1 MKFTGLFAV
10 LIRLCVGALKRAS
23 GIMSNG
29 YPGFDRNVKEPNFK
43 QQSKNHNR
51 KVDPGF
57 IFGEPFPFSVD
68 LPDNQM
74 IFGG

>member
-1 MKFTGLFAV
+1 
-10 LIRLCVGALKRAS
+10 
-23 GIMSNG
+23 MSVS
-29 YPGFDRNVKEPNFK
+29 YPGFCRNVKEPDFK
-43 QQSKNHNR
+43 RSPKNRNR

-57 IFGEPFPFSVD
+57 SFGEPFPFSVH